1 MANSRS
7 GKPEIERYWQKR
19 PTREASKL
27 VLVSRERRL
36 TGSLNGF
43 WERKR
48 CFGPISE
55 PTVQLLVECKE
66 YLKVSSAGGKKDF
79 LSFGTFIVFCKKQVR
94 DQRLFAVNM
103 LPHCLAVP
111 RTVMLWPSLGHLV
124 PSRGDSPLFN
134 PLHLMQRHCPTCPWC
149 LLCWPLYTNLRAS

>member
-1 MANSRS
+1 M
-7 GKPEIERYWQKR
+7 
-19 PTREASKL
+19 
-27 VLVSRERRL
+27 
-36 TGSLNGF
+36 
-43 WERKR
+43 
-48 CFGPISE
+48 
-55 PTVQLLVECKE
+55 QLLVECKE

-134 PLHLMQRHCPTCPWC
+134 PLNLISVIVQPAPAAYSVGLCTQTCVPVKPQLNDCGC
-149 LLCWPLYTNLRAS
+149 L